1 MRETEEPSPFAAKSP
16 SFFKIVLDS
25 ALRDGKIG
33 IPKAFVMKH
42 GKCLAESVLLK
53 VPSGAEWRIGLTRC
67 DGEVWLEKGWPEFAK
82 FYSLDHGYLLVFS
95 CEGDYASFQVQIF
108 SRNTMEIDY
117 PMNSSLGE
125 GEELEDDDVS
135 VEILDVV
142 PSKKRGRRELA
153 SLWPH
158 KTMRTKSGDE
168 AEVNSYSRGKTKDQ
182 GVKHQREKRSYGT
195 PSSLKNCQA
204 EGGSMPTASTSL
216 EANEHDDDTRDG
228 AFLRAT
234 SFEYSN
240 PHLVVRMQKSY
251 LSRYL
256 KLQGAFAKECVCA
269 RGVRIVNLQ
278 NSAGRTWPAMFTVE
292 VWNEGKRRQGRVSWK
307 SFVHDNHLKVG
318 DACVFELKKG
328 CEVPTFK
335 VHIFRAE
342 DADA

>member
-1 MRETEEPSPFAAKSP
+1 MGETEEPSPFAAKSP

-25 ALRDGKIG
+25 ALRDGKIE

-42 GKCLAESVLLK
+42 GNCLAESVLLK
-53 VPSGAEWRIGLTRC
+53 VPSRAEWRIGLT
-67 DGEVWLEKGWPEFAK
+67 
-82 FYSLDHGYLLVFS
+82 
-95 CEGDYASFQVQIF
+95 SFQVQIF
-108 SRNTMEIDY
+108 TRNTMEIDY
-117 PMNSSLGE
+117 PTNSSLGE

-168 AEVNSYSRGKTKDQ
+168 AEVNSYPR
-182 GVKHQREKRSYGT
+182 
-195 PSSLKNCQA
+195 A
-204 EGGSMPTASTSL
+204 EGGSMPTASISL
-216 EANEHDDDTRDG
+216 EANEHDVDTRDG

-234 SFEYSN
+234 SFKYSN
-240 PHLVVRMQKSY
+240 PYLVVRMQKSY

-256 KLQGAFAKECVCA
+256 KLQGAFAKECICA

-278 NSAGRTWPAMFTVE
+278 NSAGRIWPATFTVE
-292 VWNEGKRRQGRVSWK
+292 VWSEGKQRQGRVSWK

-342 DADA
+342 DVDA